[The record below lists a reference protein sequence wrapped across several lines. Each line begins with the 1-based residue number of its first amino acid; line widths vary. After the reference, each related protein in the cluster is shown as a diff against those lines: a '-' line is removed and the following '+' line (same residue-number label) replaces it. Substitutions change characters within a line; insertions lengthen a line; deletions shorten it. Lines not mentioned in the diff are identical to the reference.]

1 MQANLEHLNDRS
13 IGRLLWDYSAPA
25 VAGMLVT
32 SLNNVI
38 DRIFIGQGVGP
49 EAIAGLGVTF
59 PVMNLSAALGVLIGA
74 GASARTSIMLGAK
87 DQRSAERVLGTSL
100 VMTLIIGIAYV
111 ALFGVFIDEILYAF
125 GASDLTIPYARDF
138 MLYMLPGMFLTNLCF
153 NLNNIMRAS
162 GYPMRAMFTMIISAV
177 LNVILAPIFIFVLD
191 LGIKGA
197 AIATSISL
205 FVSTLFVILHFV
217 RRDST
222 VRFQKGIYGLRW
234 RIIWQIVSI
243 GAAPSFVNIAGCLI
257 NITVNNALKDYGS
270 DLYIGAASIFNTY
283 TMFIVTF
290 LIGMGMGMQPIVGY
304 NYGAG
309 RLDRLKQAYKLTVA
323 VASAIC
329 IVGCA
334 FGIMFPELI
343 ARTFTTDPELI
354 QVTARGIRIG
364 VVMLWVVGFQ
374 TVSTSFFQS
383 IGKAGKSILLSLL
396 RQVIFLYP
404 LLRILPG
411 YFGLDGVWMS
421 YPISDG
427 LATVV
432 TIILVAW
439 QFHQIKRMTEAK

>member
-32 SLNNVI
+32 SLNNII
-38 DRIFIGQGVGP
+38 DRIFIGQGVGA

-74 GASARTSIMLGAK
+74 GASARTSIMLGGK
-87 DQRSAERVLGTSL
+87 DFRSAERVLGNSL
-100 VMTLIIGIAYV
+100 VMTLIIGIVYV
-111 ALFGVFIDEILYAF
+111 TLFGVFIDEILYAF

-138 MLYMLPGMFLTNLCF
+138 MLFMLPGMFLTNLCF

-177 LNVILAPIFIFVLD
+177 LNVILAPIFIFVFE

-197 AIATSISL
+197 AIATSLSL
-205 FVSTLFVILHFV
+205 LVSTIFVILHFV

-222 VRFQKGIYGLRW
+222 VRFQKGIYSLSW
-234 RIIWQIVSI
+234 RIIWQIISI

-270 DLYIGAASIFNTY
+270 DIYIGAASIFNTY

-290 LIGMGMGMQPIVGY
+290 LIGLGMGMQPIVGY

-309 RLDRLKQAYKLTVA
+309 RLDRLKQAYKLTVGI
-323 VASAIC
+323 ASAIC

-354 QVTARGIRIG
+354 QVTARGVRIG

-404 LLRILPG
+404 LLRILPE

-421 YPISDG
+421 YPISDA

-432 TIILVAW
+432 TIILIIW
-439 QFHQIKRMTEAK
+439 QFRQIKRMAQAK

>member
-32 SLNNVI
+32 SLNNII

-74 GASARTSIMLGAK
+74 GASARTSIMLGGK
-87 DQRSAERVLGTSL
+87 DFRSAERVLGNSL
-100 VMTLIIGIAYV
+100 VMTLIIGILYV
-111 ALFGVFIDEILYAF
+111 TLFGVFIDDILYAF

-138 MLYMLPGMFLTNLCF
+138 MLFMLPGMFLTNLCF

-177 LNVILAPIFIFVLD
+177 LNVILAPIFIFVFD

-197 AIATSISL
+197 AIATSLSL

-222 VRFQKGIYGLRW
+222 VRFQKGIYSLSW
-234 RIIWQIVSI
+234 RIIWQIISI

-270 DLYIGAASIFNTY
+270 DIYIGAASIFNTY

-290 LIGMGMGMQPIVGY
+290 LIGLGMGMQPIVGY

-309 RLDRLKQAYKLTVA
+309 KLDRLKQAYKLTVGI
-323 VASAIC
+323 ASAIC

-343 ARTFTTDPELI
+343 ARTFTSDPELI
-354 QVTARGIRIG
+354 QVTARGVRIG

-404 LLRILPG
+404 LLRILPE

-427 LATVV
+427 LATIV
-432 TIILVAW
+432 TIILVVW
-439 QFHQIKRMTEAK
+439 QFHQIKRMAQSK

>member
-32 SLNNVI
+32 SLNNII

-74 GASARTSIMLGAK
+74 GASARTSIMLGSK
-87 DQRSAERVLGTSL
+87 DFRSSERVLGNSL
-100 VMTLIIGIAYV
+100 VMTLIIGIIYV
-111 ALFGVFIDEILYAF
+111 TMFGVFIDEILYAF

-177 LNVILAPIFIFVLD
+177 LNVILAPIFIFVFD

-197 AIATSISL
+197 AIATSLSL
-205 FVSTLFVILHFV
+205 LVSTIFVLLHFV

-222 VRFQKGIYGLRW
+222 VRFQRGIYGLRW
-234 RIIWQIVSI
+234 RIIWQIISI

-270 DLYIGAASIFNTY
+270 DIYIGAASIFNTY

-309 RLDRLKQAYKLTVA
+309 RLDRLKEAYKLTVGI
-323 VASAIC
+323 ASAIC

-343 ARTFTTDPELI
+343 ARTFTSDPGLI

-364 VVMLWVVGFQ
+364 VVMLWAVGFQ

-404 LLRILPG
+404 LLRILPE

-432 TIILVAW
+432 TIILIVW
-439 QFHQIKRMTEAK
+439 QFRQIKRMAQAK

>member
-32 SLNNVI
+32 SLNNII
-38 DRIFIGQGVGP
+38 DRIFIGQGVGA

-74 GASARTSIMLGAK
+74 GASARTSIMLGGK
-87 DQRSAERVLGTSL
+87 DFRSAERVLGNSL
-100 VMTLIIGIAYV
+100 VMTLIIGIVYV
-111 ALFGVFIDEILYAF
+111 TLFGVFIDEILYAF

-138 MLYMLPGMFLTNLCF
+138 MLFMLPGMFLTNLCF

-177 LNVILAPIFIFVLD
+177 LNVILAPIFIFVFD

-197 AIATSISL
+197 AIATSLSL
-205 FVSTLFVILHFV
+205 LVSTIFVIMHFV

-222 VRFQKGIYGLRW
+222 VRFQKGIYSLRW
-234 RIIWQIVSI
+234 RIIWQIISI

-270 DLYIGAASIFNTY
+270 DIYIGAASIFNTY

-290 LIGMGMGMQPIVGY
+290 LIGLGMGMQPIVGY

-309 RLDRLKQAYKLTVA
+309 KLDRLKQAYKLTVGI
-323 VASAIC
+323 ASAIC

-354 QVTARGIRIG
+354 QVTARGVRIG

-404 LLRILPG
+404 LLRILPE

-421 YPISDG
+421 YPISDA

-432 TIILVAW
+432 TIILIIW
-439 QFHQIKRMTEAK
+439 QFRQIKRMAQAK

>member
-1 MQANLEHLNDRS
+1 MQANLEHLDTRS

-32 SLNNVI
+32 SINNVV

-49 EAIAGLGVTF
+49 EAIAGLGITF

-87 DQRSAERVLGTSL
+87 DKRSAERVLGTSL
-100 VMTLIIGIAYV
+100 VLTLLIGAVYV
-111 ALFGVFIDEILYAF
+111 ALFGIFIDEILHAF
-125 GASDLTIPYARDF
+125 GASDLTLPYARDF
-138 MLYMLPGMFLTNLCF
+138 MLWMLPGMFLTNLCF

-177 LNVILAPIFIFVLD
+177 VNLILAPIFIFILD

-197 AIATSISL
+197 AMATSLSL
-205 FVSTLFVILHFV
+205 LVSTIFVLLHFC
-217 RRDST
+217 RPAST

-234 RIIWQIVSI
+234 RIIWQIISI

-283 TMFIVTF
+283 VMFIVTF
-290 LIGMGMGMQPIVGY
+290 LIGLGMGMQPIVGY

-309 RLDRLKQAYKLTVA
+309 KLDRLKQAYKLTVA

-329 IVGCA
+329 IAGCA
-334 FGIMFPELI
+334 FGIMFPQMI
-343 ARTFTTDPELI
+343 ARTFTTDPGLI
-354 QVTARGIRIG
+354 EVTARGIRIG
-364 VVMLWVVGFQ
+364 VVMFWVVGFQ

-404 LLRILPG
+404 LLKIMPE

-421 YPISDG
+421 YPISDA

-432 TIILVAW
+432 TIILIIW
-439 QFHQIKRMTEAK
+439 QFRQIKRMSVAK

>member
-1 MQANLEHLNDRS
+1 MQSNLEHLNDRS

-100 VMTLIIGIAYV
+100 VMTFIIGFVYV
-111 ALFGVFIDEILYAF
+111 ALFGIFIDEILYAF

-222 VRFQKGIYGLRW
+222 VRFHRGIYSLSW
-234 RIIWQIVSI
+234 RIIWQIISI
-243 GAAPSFVNIAGCLI
+243 GAAPSIVNIAGCLI

-283 TMFIVTF
+283 VMFIVTF
-290 LIGMGMGMQPIVGY
+290 LIGLGMGMQPIVGY

-309 RLDRLKQAYKLTVA
+309 RLDRLKHAYKLTVA
-323 VASAIC
+323 IASGIC

-383 IGKAGKSILLSLL
+383 IGKAGKSIILSLL

-404 LLRILPG
+404 LLRILPE

-427 LATVV
+427 LATLV
-432 TIILVAW
+432 TIILVVW
-439 QFHQIKRMTEAK
+439 QFHQIKRMAQAK